1 MDTNTP
7 IKEQKKVISLEE
19 LVARVNE
26 LRERIE
32 ILDSTLNTY
41 LSHYKELQLAVET
54 IKNLSNKSI
63 EGYVVLDR
71 LSSLMIPASISENW
85 YNNILVN
92 LGLGYYVKLNKDKA
106 IEILTKRIQE
116 LEKTINSVQAQRRT
130 LAEEY
135 VGLQRILSQAIES
148 QQTRQQS

>member
-92 LGLGYYVKLNKDKA
+92 LGLGYYVKLNK
-106 IEILTKRIQE
+106 
-116 LEKTINSVQAQRRT
+116 
-130 LAEEY
+130 
-135 VGLQRILSQAIES
+135 
-148 QQTRQQS
+148 

>member
-1 MDTNTP
+1 MSDTSTR
-7 IKEQKKVISLEE
+7 EQRRVVSLDE
-19 LVARVNE
+19 LLTRVNE

-32 ILDSTLNTY
+32 ILDTTLNTY
-41 LSHYKELQLAVET
+41 LSHYRELQLAVET
-54 IKNLSNKSI
+54 IKNLSEKSV
-63 EGYVVLDR
+63 EGYVILDR

-106 IEILTKRIQE
+106 VEILTKRIQE

-130 LAEEY
+130 LTEEY
-135 VGLQRILSQAIES
+135 AGLQRVLSQVIES
-148 QQTRQQS
+148 QQTRQQSG

>member
-54 IKNLSNKSI
+54 IKNLSNEPI

>member
-1 MDTNTP
+1 MSDTSTR
-7 IKEQKKVISLEE
+7 EQRRVVSLDE
-19 LVARVNE
+19 LLTRVNE

-32 ILDSTLNTY
+32 ILDTTLNTY
-41 LSHYKELQLAVET
+41 LSHYRELQLAVET
-54 IKNLSNKSI
+54 IKNLSEKSV
-63 EGYVVLDR
+63 EGYVILDR

-106 IEILTKRIQE
+106 VEILTKRIQE

-130 LAEEY
+130 LTEEY
-135 VGLQRILSQAIES
+135 AGLQRVLSQVIES
-148 QQTRQQS
+148 QQARQQSG

>member
-1 MDTNTP
+1 
-7 IKEQKKVISLEE
+7 
-19 LVARVNE
+19 
-26 LRERIE
+26 
-32 ILDSTLNTY
+32 
-41 LSHYKELQLAVET
+41 
-54 IKNLSNKSI
+54 I

>member
-54 IKNLSNKSI
+54 IKNLSNKPI